1 MMDRTQT
8 EQEVT
13 RLVDEWIAAEL
24 RADVAFLE
32 RTLTDDFIGIG
43 PLGFML
49 SKSEWLDRHRSGDL
63 KYTAL
68 TVDEARARVYDTAA
82 LVTCRQIQQATY
94 RGTGIPGQF
103 RMTLAFVRQAGRWLL
118 AGLQLSPIGQP
129 PNIPTQTTRS

>member
-1 MMDRTQT
+1 MDRTQT

-82 LVTCRQIQQATY
+82 LVTCRQIQQTTY
-94 RGTGIPGQF
+94 RGTGIPGKF